1 MRIVELSNHP
11 EDLLTAEAERRE
23 QERAEREARFRQA
36 QTAHAEEAAQLSER
50 RSEARLD
57 RRPFSWLGAT
67 LALWQLRSRRPARAA
82 PPPGTTAAALHEREQ
97 LAAGV
102 RGEQLLANELAE
114 ELGEAWTL
122 FRGYRNRQGEIDH
135 LLLGPPGLIAIE
147 VKYRNA
153 TVSCDGDDWTYVKY
167 DRYGNEVDDGD
178 LCDRAGRSPS
188 EQLNEP
194 ADALEGFLVSRGQQL
209 EVERVLIF
217 NHPRA
222 ELDEIS
228 EPTVGV
234 DTDAET
240 VFDLVEEMGGD
251 LSTVRRARIDK
262 LIVRDRPSADSL
274 ALAGGMAP
282 WLNDIALCPRQTRVR

>member
-11 EDLLTAEAERRE
+11 EDLLAREVRGRE

-36 QTAHAEEAAQLSER
+36 QTAHAEEVAQLSER

-57 RRPFSWLGAT
+57 RRQFSWLGAT

-82 PPPGTTAAALHEREQ
+82 PPPGTTAAALHKREQ
-97 LAAGV
+97 LAGGV
-102 RGEQLLANELAE
+102 HGEQLLANELAE
-114 ELGEAWTL
+114 ELGEGWTL
-122 FRGYRNRQGEIDH
+122 FRGYRNHQGEIDH

-167 DRYGNEVDDGD
+167 DRYGNEAEVGD

-194 ADALEGFLVSRGQQL
+194 ADALEQFLASRGQQL
-209 EVERVLIF
+209 EIERVIIF

-228 EPTVGV
+228 EPTVDV
-234 DTDAET
+234 DTEAGTIFE
-240 VFDLVEEMGGD
+240 LVEEMDGD
-251 LSTVRRARIDK
+251 LSADRLARIEKLMVRDHHFNEQRLHARAR
-262 LIVRDRPSADSL
+262 
-274 ALAGGMAP
+274 
-282 WLNDIALCPRQTRVR
+282 N